1 MVVLFFQYLHTF
13 NKFSLICWS
22 LRQYWC
28 VITAVVGVLVV
39 VVVVVVVVAG
49 LAVVVPAA

>member
-22 LRQYWC
+22 LRQYLG
-28 VITAVVGVLVV
+28 VITEVVGVL